1 MLTQQQLH
9 ATRRTALA
17 ADVQSMEEAIR
28 GQEASIQAAQGMTQS
43 RRAQRDIITEQLNN
57 IRGLVKDGYAPRN
70 QQLDLERQLAEVN
83 TALTDLQGIQN
94 RAKQSV
100 AELRQRIVSRQQ
112 DYRKEMEAQLTDVTR
127 EVQAEESR
135 FRAVASDLSRTEI
148 RSPAAGQ
155 VVGLTYQTVGGVIPP
170 GQRILDVV
178 PDNDALVLEARIAPH
193 LIDAVKPGLKTDV
206 RFSAFAHSPQLVV
219 EGEVLSVS
227 ADVLT
232 EQTAAGTMAFFLARV
247 QITPDGMKALGRH
260 QMQPGMPAEVIIL
273 TGQRTVLTYLLHPLT
288 RRMAASM
295 KEQ

>member
-1 MLTQQQLH
+1 
-9 ATRRTALA
+9 
-17 ADVQSMEEAIR
+17 
-28 GQEASIQAAQGMTQS
+28 
-43 RRAQRDIITEQLNN
+43 
-57 IRGLVKDGYAPRN
+57 
-70 QQLDLERQLAEVN
+70 
-83 TALTDLQGIQN
+83 
-94 RAKQSV
+94 
-100 AELRQRIVSRQQ
+100 
-112 DYRKEMEAQLTDVTR
+112 
-127 EVQAEESR
+127 
-135 FRAVASDLSRTEI
+135 
-148 RSPAAGQ
+148 
-155 VVGLTYQTVGGVIPP
+155 
-170 GQRILDVV
+170 
-178 PDNDALVLEARIAPH
+178 